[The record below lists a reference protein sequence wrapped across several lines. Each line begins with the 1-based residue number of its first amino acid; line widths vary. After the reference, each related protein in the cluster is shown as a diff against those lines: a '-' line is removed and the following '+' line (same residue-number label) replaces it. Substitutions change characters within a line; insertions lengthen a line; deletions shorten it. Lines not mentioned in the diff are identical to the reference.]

1 MPTLELSEELQ
12 LFAFEGVP
20 LIYSVAARARS
31 NRVVFVFSGID
42 EAPCSPRMSYYGLR
56 DDLDATVV
64 HVMDHFGAHG
74 CYLLSLAGDDRVQ
87 RATLALIRRI
97 QSSLSVSNDATHLIG
112 TSKGATAAVLYAL
125 MLGDGHVIAGEP
137 QIRLGDFIY
146 DADWSETDQWRSL
159 VYTILGEVPSDG
171 RGRLNDLI
179 DKILKDQ
186 APGFKGTMT
195 LLHGSGTGYWE
206 QHIRHF
212 ADIAK
217 QAKWR
222 ARVECVEEKFN
233 DHLEVVKPFLAL
245 VKQRLS

>member
-1 MPTLELSEELQ
+1 
-12 LFAFEGVP
+12 
-20 LIYSVAARARS
+20 
-31 NRVVFVFSGID
+31 
-42 EAPCSPRMSYYGLR
+42 MSYYGLR

-217 QAKWR
+217 QAKWYKHMPNFSHLATNPKGR